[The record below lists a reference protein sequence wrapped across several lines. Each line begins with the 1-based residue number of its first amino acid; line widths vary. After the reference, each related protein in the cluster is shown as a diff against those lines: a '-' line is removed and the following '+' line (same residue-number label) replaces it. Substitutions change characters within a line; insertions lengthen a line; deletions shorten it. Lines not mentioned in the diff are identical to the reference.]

1 MLRRRLVLLLLVAAS
16 APLSAFG
23 RQPEPVSK
31 LAAAPSSG
39 TQAARRFELILQNI
53 EDSSTLDLIGEE
65 TWSSLVARH
74 KPGIESARTHRAFAR
89 AVNNLF
95 DACGCSHFEYFTR
108 DDFSYWHLLSAF
120 EMDGRE
126 SRVEHAGLF
135 AERIGGRWFLRG
147 IFEGSPA
154 DGSGIRVGDELL
166 SVDGVPY
173 RPIASFQ
180 GKAGRPVIV
189 KVRRRPGLTC
199 NLQITPVKESLHEAL
214 VRAMHESIK
223 VVQHDGFLLA
233 YMHGWVLLGP
243 GDEYEAL
250 LRLQPVV
257 DGLLLDYRDGFG
269 GRPDVARRFLAG
281 NKTKGTESYRS
292 PRWSKPVVVLI
303 AGGTRSAKEL
313 VVAAARAYDHVTLL
327 GTPTPGEVTS
337 VGGLVPIGEDGLLML
352 PGHRFPQEGQPILP
366 EIRVDRDIRYGA
378 GADPQLQAA
387 KDALVSMIARG
398 LAVHG
403 ACEGVDAGR

>member
-1 MLRRRLVLLLLVAAS
+1 MLRRSFVLLVLVAAL
-16 APLSAFG
+16 APPSVFG
-23 RQPEPVSK
+23 RQPEPGAELVN
-31 LAAAPSSG
+31 ASSPRS
-39 TQAARRFELILQNI
+39 QAARRFERILQNI
-53 EDSSTLDLIGEE
+53 EDSSTLDLVGEE
-65 TWSSLVARH
+65 VWSSLVARH
-74 KPGIESARTHRAFAR
+74 KPEIESAHTHRAFAR

-95 DACGCSHFEYFTR
+95 DACGSSHFEYFTH

-120 EMDGRE
+120 KMDGRE

-135 AERIGGRWFLRG
+135 AQRTDARWFVRG

-154 DGSGIRVGDELL
+154 DGSGIRAGDELL

-189 KVRRRPGLTC
+189 KVRRRPGLTY
-199 NLQITPVKESLHEAL
+199 NLQVTPVKESLHEAL
-214 VRAMHESIK
+214 IRAMHESIK
-223 VVQHDGFLLA
+223 VIQHDGFLLA

-243 GDEYEAL
+243 GDEYDAL

-269 GRPDVARRFLAG
+269 GRADVARRFLAG
-281 NKTKGTESYRS
+281 NKTKGAKSYRS
-292 PRWSKPVVVLI
+292 PRWSKPAVVLI
-303 AGGTRSAKEL
+303 ADGTRSAKEL
-313 VVAAARAYDHVTLL
+313 VVAAARDYDHVTLL
-327 GTPTPGEVTS
+327 GTPTPGQVTS
-337 VGGLVPIGEDGLLML
+337 VGRLVPIGDDGLLML
-352 PGHRFPQEGQPILP
+352 PGYRFPQEGKQTLP
-366 EIRVDRDIRYGA
+366 EIRVDRDIRYSA

-398 LAVHG
+398 LAGHG
-403 ACEGVDAGR
+403 ACEAVSIGP